1 MFVPP
6 FCPYAACE
14 RHVDPPSNKWWQSDG
29 HHPTKAFGKVPRF
42 RCKTCGRTFS
52 VQTFSVHYYAK
63 KVVPLAK
70 LEELAAS
77 SVSTRALSRT
87 LGCSCGTVTNRIDRI
102 ARQGIK
108 LHATLRPKVRV
119 DEGVCFDGLVSF
131 AGSQYYPDDIGISI
145 TKDSRFILGLSY
157 ATLRRSGVLKPEQK
171 KRRDQLYEGN
181 HFERKAVER
190 SFGEHLDMLMAER
203 RITKNQPLVLI
214 SDEKKEYRRALLK
227 HPLYLKQD
235 EDHRVAQIQVWSKL
249 PRTYYNPLFASNY
262 IDREVRKDQANH
274 RRETTCFCR
283 NAANGMSRL
292 YSYLVL
298 HNYQKKYL
306 IKWPQDRQETH
317 AEIAGLGAQDV
328 NRLRGDMFSSRAF
341 LSHLNLLPIDRSVW
355 TKTVYDPRRGGRVSG
370 KLPAFAFA

>member
-6 FCPYAACE
+6 FCPYAACR
-14 RHVDPPSNKWWQSDG
+14 RHVDPPATKWWQSDG
-29 HHPTKAFGKVPRF
+29 FHSTFAFGEVPRF

-63 KVVPLAK
+63 KVIPLAK
-70 LEELAAS
+70 LEELSAS

-108 LHATLRPKVRV
+108 LHTTLRKLVRN

-145 TKDSRFILGLSY
+145 TKDSRFVLGLSY
-157 ATLRRSGVLKPEQK
+157 ATLRRSGVLRPEQK

-181 HFERKAVER
+181 LFERKAVER
-190 SFGEHLDMLMAER
+190 SFNEHLDMLQAER
-203 RITKNQPLVLI
+203 LITRTRPLIII
-214 SDEKKEYRRALLK
+214 SDEKKEYRRALVK
-227 HPLYLKQD
+227 HSLYRKQD

-249 PRTYYNPLFASNY
+249 ARTYYNPLFASNY
-262 IDREVRKDQANH
+262 IDREIRKDQANH
-274 RRETTCFCR
+274 RRETTCFAR
-283 NAANGMSRL
+283 NAANGMCRL

-298 HNYQKKYL
+298 QNYQKKYL
-306 IKWPQDRQETH
+306 IKWPEDRKETH
-317 AEIAGLGAQDV
+317 AEIAGLDV
-328 NRLRGDMFSSRAF
+328 REISRMRAEMFSRRAF
-341 LSHLNLLPIDRSVW
+341 LSHLTLLSMDRSVW
-355 TKTVYDPRRGGRVSG
+355 TKTVYDPRVGGRVSG